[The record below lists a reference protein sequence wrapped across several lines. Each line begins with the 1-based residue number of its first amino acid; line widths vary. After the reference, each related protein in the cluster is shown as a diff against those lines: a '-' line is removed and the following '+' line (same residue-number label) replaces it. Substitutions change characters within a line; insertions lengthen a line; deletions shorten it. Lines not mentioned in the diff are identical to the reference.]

1 MAPVILRRTIFSRCT
16 KSLSTLEGNRVYL
29 LVKLKISFYDGG
41 ILCQGL
47 LWANPWSC
55 RFVAR
60 RRTRAPRKLVTT
72 RLTLFQNCIFFT
84 ILVVLLK
91 HHWVTSFKSQWRT
104 VAQIRLRAN
113 RVTVR
118 TSHLRRWAS
127 LWLASRASLQNGRR
141 RFQLLRS
148 SRTEKNV
155 VERNRDVRVRKSQ
168 VLCSALPEKHGVLRR
183 SVLKRSSRHSLYL
196 PNFYLVY
203 ELVKKDLSL

>member
-60 RRTRAPRKLVTT
+60 RRTRAPRKLEQHGWPFFRTV
-72 RLTLFQNCIFFT
+72 FFT

-91 HHWVTSFKSQWRT
+91 HHWVTSFRSQWRT

-113 RVTVR
+113 CVTVR

-141 RFQLLRS
+141 RRFQLLRS

-155 VERNRDVRVRKSQ
+155 VERKRDVRVRKSQ

-183 SVLKRSSRHSLYL
+183 SVLKRSSRH
-196 PNFYLVY
+196 
-203 ELVKKDLSL
+203 